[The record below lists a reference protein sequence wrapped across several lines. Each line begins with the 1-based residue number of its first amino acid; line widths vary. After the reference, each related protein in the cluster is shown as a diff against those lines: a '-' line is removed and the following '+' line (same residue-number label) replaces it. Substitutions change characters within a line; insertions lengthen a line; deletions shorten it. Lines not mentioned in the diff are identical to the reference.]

1 MDDTRFLTNLRH
13 FWDEIARGGSA
24 TPGDLDPEL
33 TALIRRLHATRDVP
47 PPDPIYAR
55 RLREGLMHA
64 TTLPLPRIDTLSG
77 PVSNGLAAPPAKRP
91 ILPLLPAAPPR
102 WAPAQL
108 VTGLLALMVLIGSV
122 VAFSGRWGPQEDAP
136 AILSAISGT
145 PAAPESAAGSGVE
158 FVWQLS
164 KVPDR
169 HFIELGRPAID
180 PEGNLWV
187 PDAAFDQY
195 QIIAPDGTYIETWG
209 ASGNG
214 EGEFD
219 FSCSTI
225 PYGSIAFDGTG
236 AFYVLDSGNDRIQ
249 KFGPDRTFL
258 TSWGSDGAGDDQF
271 TCPAVIVVDRQ
282 GRVYVSDREADKVVV
297 FDGEG
302 NWLDTWPTPPGPSG
316 LAVDGDGNI
325 WVVGYE
331 NESVSKFS
339 PDGELLV
346 TWEESAERDFIG
358 PGFVAIDDQGRVF
371 VSEHDGAR
379 VQVFAPDGTLLGA
392 WGEYGTGEG
401 EFMEP
406 RGIALD
412 GQGGAYVT
420 EWAGNRVQKFQL
432 LPPLVGPLTP

>member
-1 MDDTRFLTNLRH
+1 V
-13 FWDEIARGGSA
+13 
-24 TPGDLDPEL
+24 
-33 TALIRRLHATRDVP
+33 TAL
-47 PPDPIYAR
+47 
-55 RLREGLMHA
+55 
-64 TTLPLPRIDTLSG
+64 
-77 PVSNGLAAPPAKRP
+77 
-91 ILPLLPAAPPR
+91 
-102 WAPAQL
+102 L
-108 VTGLLALMVLIGSV
+108 VLMVLIGSV

-145 PAAPESAAGSGVE
+145 PAAPERATGPGVK
-158 FVWQLS
+158 FVWQIS
-164 KVPDR
+164 KAPGQ

-195 QIIAPDGTYIETWG
+195 QIFAPDGTYLESWG
-209 ASGNG
+209 ASGSG

-219 FSCSTI
+219 FSCSDI
-225 PYGSIAFDGTG
+225 PYGSIAFDASG

-258 TSWGSDGAGDDQF
+258 TSWGSDGSAEDQF
-271 TCPAVIVVDRQ
+271 TCPAVIAVDQQ

-302 NWLDTWPTPPGPSG
+302 TWLDTWPTPPGPSG

-339 PDGELLV
+339 QDGELLV
-346 TWEESAERDFIG
+346 TWEESAERAFIG
-358 PGFVAIDDQGRVF
+358 PGFVAIDAQGRVF

-379 VQVFAPDGTLLGA
+379 VQVFTPNGALLGS
-392 WGEYGTGEG
+392 WGEYGAGEG